1 MSTTTSKQSDVV
13 GDEDMILI
21 DNLNE
26 EAILNNIHLRFVHDL
41 IYVCIMCIIYN
52 WWNVMQRNM
61 LLVGDN
67 WLCESINC
75 FIFTIYL
82 FIYF

>member
-52 WWNVMQRNM
+52 
-61 LLVGDN
+61 
-67 WLCESINC
+67 
-75 FIFTIYL
+75 
-82 FIYF
+82 